1 MEESAAEFLAA
12 NVVRRRI
19 DSAKFRVVGI
29 VIDRVHGD
37 VACGA
42 PVVTPSGVVGRI
54 LFFELGDGERLGC
67 PVEEA
72 LKSRAIKRKY
82 GGFPPRPGRAMIQLT
97 VDPQSRL
104 DVRIPRT
111 GARGILRGMGWDQA
125 YSTRIQYVGASPQ
138 ITAGDLVVTSGV
150 DGRFPPGLPVGRV
163 TAVKDQPGQEPLVT
177 VKPAVDFGKLKRVL
191 VVLSPPPPES
201 AARPRKLPDR
211 LGLVPYP

>member
-1 MEESAAEFLAA
+1 
-12 NVVRRRI
+12 
-19 DSAKFRVVGI
+19 
-29 VIDRVHGD
+29 
-37 VACGA
+37 
-42 PVVTPSGVVGRI
+42 VGRI
-54 LFFELGDGERLGC
+54 LYFELSDGERLGC

-72 LKSRAIKRKY
+72 LQSRAIRRKY
-82 GGFPPRPGRAMIQLT
+82 GGYTPRLGRAMVQLT

-111 GARGILRGMGWDQA
+111 GARGILRGTGWDRS
-125 YSTRIQYVGASPQ
+125 YSTRIQYVGASPL

-163 TAVKDQPGQEPLVT
+163 IAVKDQPGQEPLVT
-177 VKPAVDFGKLKRVL
+177 VRPAVDFGKLKRVL

-201 AARPRKLPDR
+201 AARPRKPPDR